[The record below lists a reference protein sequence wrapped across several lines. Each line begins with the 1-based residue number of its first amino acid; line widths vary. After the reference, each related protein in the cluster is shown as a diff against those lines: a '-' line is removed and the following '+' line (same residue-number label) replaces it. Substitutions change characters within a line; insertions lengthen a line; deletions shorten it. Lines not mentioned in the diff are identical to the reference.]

1 MPVMPFATLSTR
13 QDDDDE
19 GEGEEEAVQWYKR
32 SGVWFRIAAFTLSA
46 LLLVV
51 GVLTHNVE
59 GMKAVNNSGVQL
71 FRWDLTWQ
79 LLMQQCCC
87 VYMAFWL

>member
-1 MPVMPFATLSTR
+1 MLATPPPR

-32 SGVWFRIAAFTLSA
+32 SRVWFRIAAFTLSA
-46 LLLVV
+46 LLLLV
-51 GVLTHNVE
+51 GILTHNVE

-71 FRWDLTWQ
+71 FR
-79 LLMQQCCC
+79 
-87 VYMAFWL
+87 

>member
-1 MPVMPFATLSTR
+1 MPILSIPALPTH

-32 SGVWFRIAAFTLSA
+32 SRVWFRIAAFSLSA
-46 LLLVV
+46 LLLLV
-51 GVLTHNVE
+51 GILTHNVE

-71 FRWDLTWQ
+71 FRCGVTWQ
-79 LLMQQCCC
+79 LQT
-87 VYMAFWL
+87 